1 MLRFICRDDFNR
13 FHFGPLRKRQ
23 HSKQGRAD
31 FIVLCFSVLD
41 GGNNNAGQVFRN
53 NLQMGVLKMKKF
65 ILCLVLLMAPGFLIA
80 QEINGS
86 FTMGYVPE
94 LEGFSTNLNV
104 CLTIDRFSVYGG
116 VEVLMEYNSFEFG
129 PRFAPYRDTYSIG
142 SKYYLTEWLFVEF
155 DHSCT
160 HPVYSSYQQFYD
172 KFTGG
177 SRSDLTV
184 GIQW

>member
-1 MLRFICRDDFNR
+1 MLCKFRRDDFNR
-13 FHFGPLRKRQ
+13 FHIGLVWKRQ
-23 HSKQGRAD
+23 YSKQGCTD
-31 FIVLCFSVLD
+31 FTLYHFHLFNDSNYYAVK
-41 GGNNNAGQVFRN
+41 VFGN
-53 NLQMGVLKMKKF
+53 NLQVEVLNMKTI
-65 ILCLVLLMAPGFLIA
+65 ILCIILLMAPGFLIA

-142 SKYYLTEWLFVEF
+142 SKYYITEWLFVEF

-177 SRSDLTV
+177 NRTDLIL